1 MSAEPGDVIFVVADF
16 SIVVVS
22 GGLRC
27 HLADRFSILVKQ
39 LSLDQDHQIPLDTG
53 AKDARREEIGSA
65 QIKLPAA
72 FPVSA
77 IDSRNCGGHFIF
89 TSFYGIASVYT
100 FPAVGVI
107 ERALSSSETVTIW

>member
-39 LSLDQDHQIPLDTG
+39 LSLDQDHRTPLDTG
-53 AKDARREEIGSA
+53 AKDARREEIGST
-65 QIKLPAA
+65 QIKYPPHSP
-72 FPVSA
+72 FRP
-77 IDSRNCGGHFIF
+77 
-89 TSFYGIASVYT
+89 
-100 FPAVGVI
+100 
-107 ERALSSSETVTIW
+107 